1 MSVQT
6 GHVPSH
12 HGASMVAN
20 AAIAT
25 PKRPNSKIPA
35 TVNERASSE
44 GVSGGGGGGSSGGNE
59 EWPKW
64 AWSIGIKGK
73 LNTQIYKDNKV
84 PSFFLFHGIHYTTPQ
99 LKKGCVHRFTASKW
113 QEMLL

>member
-6 GHVPSH
+6 WHVPSH
-12 HGASMVAN
+12 HGASMMAN

-25 PKRPNSKIPA
+25 PKRKNSKIPA
-35 TVNERASSE
+35 TVNERSNA
-44 GVSGGGGGGSSGGNE
+44 GVDDGGRGGVGGGRGGGDAEKSASNASNE

-73 LNTQIYKDNKV
+73 LNKQIYKESKV
-84 PSFFLFHGIHYTTPQ
+84 YFSLFDFH
-99 LKKGCVHRFTASKW
+99 S
-113 QEMLL
+113 